1 MSSSLRATF
10 RGVENFSDAEYKR
23 RHDNIRRAMSEQGL
37 DAHLV
42 TAPQHLAYV
51 AGDPHGFMTAGVHL
65 GLSTLVMLPDRSSFL
80 VRKFEEQSAAADS
93 PIDEI
98 IGYSTDVEDPQDP
111 VDVLAAHL
119 IDQGLE
125 GKRIGIEGDL
135 WGLTP
140 ADLEGLRKHLPNAE
154 FVEAS
159 KIVLDSVTI
168 KSAEELDLMRQV
180 AKISVGG
187 VQAFIDN
194 VNVGATEADIATA
207 VWDALIHGG
216 SEFPYYMP
224 YVLSGERT
232 WLSHGAWAL
241 REIETGDPVFT
252 EQSGS
257 LLHYHSPL
265 ARTVLVGDNPEAE
278 ELYEQG
284 RAAQDAAI
292 AKMRVGATNGDVD
305 DACRLALKE
314 AGRDG
319 WLKHRVGYSVGIDWV
334 GRKAVSLMP
343 EGDIPLRPGMVF
355 HVVCLLSYPGR
366 FGVFVSDTVAVTDGE
381 PEILSGF
388 SRDLVKK

>member
-1 MSSSLRATF
+1 MPSLQATF
-10 RGVENFSDAEYKR
+10 RGVENFSPGEYER
-23 RHDNIRRAMSEQGL
+23 RHDVIRTGMTERGL
-37 DAHLV
+37 DAHMV

-65 GLSTLVMLPDRSSFL
+65 GLSAIVMLPGSSSFL
-80 VRKFEEQSAAADS
+80 VRKFEQQSAEADT
-93 PIDEI
+93 PIDQI
-98 IGYSTDVEDPQDP
+98 IGYSTDVEEPEDP
-111 VDVLAAHL
+111 VDALASHL
-119 IDQGLE
+119 LDAGLE
-125 GKRIGIEGDL
+125 GKRIGYEGDL

-140 ADLEGLRKHLPNAE
+140 ADLEGLRKRLPKAE

-168 KSAEELDLMRQV
+168 KSAEELNLMRQV
-180 AKISVGG
+180 SQISVQG
-187 VQAFIDN
+187 VQAFIDS
-194 VNVGATEADIATA
+194 VEVGATEADVASA
-207 VWDALIHGG
+207 VWSALIHGG

-241 REIETGDPVFT
+241 RKIESGDPVFT
-252 EQSGS
+252 EQSAS

-265 ARTVLVGDNPEAE
+265 ARTVILGDNPEAE
-278 ELYEQG
+278 ELYEHA

-292 AKMRVGATNGDVD
+292 AKMRVGSTNGDVD
-305 DACRLALKE
+305 DACRGALRD

-334 GRKAVSLMP
+334 GRKAVSLQP
-343 EGDIPLRPGMVF
+343 EGDTPLRPGMVF
-355 HVVCLLSYPGR
+355 HVVCLLSYPEK
-366 FGVFVSDTVAVTDGE
+366 FGIFVSDAVAVTDGD